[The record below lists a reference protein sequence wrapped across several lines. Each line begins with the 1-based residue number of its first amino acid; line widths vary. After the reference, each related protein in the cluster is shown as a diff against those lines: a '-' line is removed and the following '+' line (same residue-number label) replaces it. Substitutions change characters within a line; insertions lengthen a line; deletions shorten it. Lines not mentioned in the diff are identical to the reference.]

1 MTNFVNIDIITPLKL
16 VISKKVKMS
25 VLPASEGDVGILYK
39 HTPLMT
45 ILNRGIV
52 KLYDENSISDQI
64 VVDGGVADISED
76 KITILSERA
85 ECLGNNSINKKL
97 ISEKIS
103 ILKNNL
109 YNKKTDTNSIID
121 DEIDF
126 LNYVMDNLWS
136 LIFSIKGKNIVLIF
150 L

>member
-64 VVDGGVADISED
+64 AVDGGVADISED
-76 KITILSERA
+76 KITLLSERA
-85 ECLGNNSINKKL
+85 EYLGNNSSDKKL

-103 ILKNNL
+103 ILKKNL
-109 YNKKTDTNSIID
+109 YNKNTDTNSIID

>member
-1 MTNFVNIDIITPLKL
+1 MSNYVNIDIVTPLKL
-16 VISKKVKMS
+16 VMSKKVKMS

-64 VVDGGVADISED
+64 AVDGGVADISED
-76 KITILSERA
+76 KITLLSERA
-85 ECLGNNSINKKL
+85 EYLGNNSSDKKL

-103 ILKNNL
+103 ILKKNL
-109 YNKKTDTNSIID
+109 YNKNTDTNSIID

-126 LNYVMDNLWS
+126 LNYVMDNL
-136 LIFSIKGKNIVLIF
+136 
-150 L
+150 

>member
-39 HTPLMT
+39 HPLMT

-64 VVDGGVADISED
+64 VVDGGVADIYKDRLLFLVKEQNVWE
-76 KITILSERA
+76 IIL
-85 ECLGNNSINKKL
+85 LIKINK
-97 ISEKIS
+97 
-103 ILKNNL
+103 
-109 YNKKTDTNSIID
+109 
-121 DEIDF
+121 
-126 LNYVMDNLWS
+126 
-136 LIFSIKGKNIVLIF
+136 
-150 L
+150 

>member
-126 LNYVMDNLWS
+126 LNYVMDNL
-136 LIFSIKGKNIVLIF
+136 
-150 L
+150 

>member
-1 MTNFVNIDIITPLKL
+1 MTNFVNIDIVTPLKL

-85 ECLGNNSINKKL
+85 ECLGNNSSNKKL

-126 LNYVMDNLWS
+126 LNYVMDNL
-136 LIFSIKGKNIVLIF
+136 
-150 L
+150 

>member
-1 MTNFVNIDIITPLKL
+1 MTNFVNIDIVTPLKL

-64 VVDGGVADISED
+64 AVDGGVADISED

-85 ECLGNNSINKKL
+85 EYLGNNSSDKKL

-103 ILKNNL
+103 ILKKNL
-109 YNKKTDTNSIID
+109 YNKNTDTNSIID

-126 LNYVMDNLWS
+126 LNYVMDNL
-136 LIFSIKGKNIVLIF
+136 
-150 L
+150 